1 MTDRILKL
9 LGATDELDALRVIEE
24 ANKFLSDVKET
35 TGRESF
41 AGSLEVMR
49 GAISLSREIATI
61 TEKPAEETLG
71 VVMAWKSSHERL
83 PAVETDKLALEEKVR
98 VQDVA
103 ALIKAGLE
111 TPRAGANEHAGK
123 LTPATAKFWETK
135 SASEL
140 QAFLAIAPRVM
151 PGEVKQAPPAG
162 PTVFSQNPQGRVST
176 ADGKVFEE
184 LLPMA
189 LQTLKKSDR
198 PLYDAMRSDW
208 ERVGKPAG
216 VVAN

>member
-24 ANKFLSDVKET
+24 ANKFLGDVKAA
-35 TGRESF
+35 TGRETF
-41 AGSLEVMR
+41 DGSLEVMR
-49 GAISLSREIATI
+49 SAVALSREIATI
-61 TEKPAEETLG
+61 TDKPAEESLG

-83 PAVETDKLALEEKVR
+83 PAIEKDKSDLEEKVR
-98 VQDVA
+98 AQDVA

-135 SASEL
+135 SAAEL
-140 QAFLAIAPRVM
+140 TAFLAIAPRVM

-162 PTVFSQNPQGRVST
+162 PTVFSQNSQGRVAT
-176 ADGKVFEE
+176 ADGKVYEE

-189 LQTLKKSDR
+189 LQDLKKADR

-208 ERVGKPAG
+208 ERVGKPPG